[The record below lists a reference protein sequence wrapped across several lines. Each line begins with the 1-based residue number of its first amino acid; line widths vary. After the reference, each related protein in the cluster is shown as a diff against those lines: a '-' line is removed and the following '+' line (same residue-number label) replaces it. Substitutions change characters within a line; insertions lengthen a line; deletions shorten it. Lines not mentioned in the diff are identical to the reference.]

1 MAGEDKP
8 VENEIVVLIDRLPEP
23 SVMTRHLDPRMCLL
37 WVEDVPTLNKLRDAV
52 QIGERRGRLRHLSL
66 MAPN

>member
-1 MAGEDKP
+1 MASKDKP

-37 WVEDVPTLNKLRDAV
+37 WVQDVPALDKLCDAV
-52 QIGERRGRLRHLSL
+52 QIGERRG
-66 MAPN
+66 